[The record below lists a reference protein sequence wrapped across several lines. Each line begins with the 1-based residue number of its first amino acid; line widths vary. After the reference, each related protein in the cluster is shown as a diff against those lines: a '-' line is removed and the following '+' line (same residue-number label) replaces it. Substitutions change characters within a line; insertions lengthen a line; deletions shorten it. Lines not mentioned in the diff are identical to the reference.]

1 MGLLHSDIQDKCAS
15 GVLDGNAYQQ
25 LCCWVELTKC
35 YYICVRESRNLASQ
49 GVAGGFF
56 RTTHSTD
63 IESTINRKLD
73 VDKCS

>member
-35 YYICVRESRNLASQ
+35 YFIMMRESRRLAW
-49 GVAGGFF
+49 GFF
-56 RTTHSTD
+56 RRKHSPD